1 MNQRH
6 SGEHLAH
13 PPLIN
18 KHQIAQLRFSLMAL
32 LAGAA
37 SGAGVALIIGMI
49 DLATQ
54 QLWGGPVEQA
64 LGQAPPLAWSVLVCG
79 GFGLLLSFIHRGGSS
94 TLLPELPETMEDLR
108 HPDRAPK
115 RDERRAILGAALA
128 QIGGGSIGPEA
139 LMTRLATLISR
150 RMWKGNDQALQSASV
165 AGSLGFLGAPLL
177 GGMVVGERKQ
187 DVLRRW
193 IPGILGGLSGFVAF
207 HGINEASGGSLKN
220 LPYVWPSN
228 IGESFDT
235 LVAALLAGAV
245 GCGLGLIFQRW
256 RHWLEQR
263 RLMARWCWWPVV
275 TGVLLG
281 ALMHWLPLVPFGGE
295 EQMRPLLENQQS
307 HPSALLF
314 LSAFGKLLMLGL
326 CLETGWR
333 GGIFFPVFLIACA
346 TGTGFHQMF
355 PDLGSLGSWC
365 GGLTGAFY
373 RILLP
378 SPLVVVVLGL
388 ALLQGHG
395 ASGLLVGVA
404 MAHLIKQ
411 GTSLG
416 DVPPPPPRT
425 PDSHECPKPQWSSSR
440 PL

>member
-6 SGEHLAH
+6 SEQRHAQRL
-13 PPLIN
+13 LS
-18 KHQIAQLRFSLMAL
+18 KQLRFSLMAL

-37 SGAGVALIIGMI
+37 GGAGVAMIISVI
-49 DLATQ
+49 DLVTH

-64 LGQAPPLAWSVLVCG
+64 LGQAPPLAWSVLLCG
-79 GFGLLLSFIHRGGSS
+79 GVGLLLSFIHRGGSS

-115 RDERRAILGAALA
+115 RDERRALLGAALA

-150 RMWKGNDQALQSASV
+150 WIWKGRDHDLQSASV
-165 AGSLGFLGAPLL
+165 AGSLGFFGAPLL
-177 GGMVVGERKQ
+177 GGMVVGERRQ

-193 IPGILGGLSGFVAF
+193 VPGILGGISGFAAF
-207 HGINEASGGSLKN
+207 HGINEASGGSLKD
-220 LPYVWPSN
+220 LPYVWPAN
-228 IGESFDT
+228 IGESLDT
-235 LVAALLAGAV
+235 LVAALLAGAM

-256 RHWLEQR
+256 RHWLAQR
-263 RLMARWCWWPVV
+263 QLLEHWCWWPVI
-275 TGVLLG
+275 TGLLLG
-281 ALMHWLPLVPFGGE
+281 VCMHWLPLVPFGGE
-295 EQMRPLLENQQS
+295 DQMRPLLENQQS
-307 HPSALLF
+307 NPSALLF
-314 LSAFGKLLMLGL
+314 VSAFGKLFMLGL

-346 TGTGFHQMF
+346 TGTGLHQLF

-365 GGLTGAFY
+365 GGLTGGFY
-373 RILLP
+373 GMLLP

-411 GTSLG
+411 GTTLG
-416 DVPPPPPRT
+416 DVPPPLRQT
-425 PDSHECPKPQWSSSR
+425 PDSHECPKPQWSSNR